1 MCNMFTQSAAR
12 KLLQGSIG
20 NLSQDCLWPIAQN
33 ANDYQVLD
41 STFCR
46 FDCDCFIH
54 SMHSSTVPLGCASC
68 HFSTRCC
75 CNKKQVFY
83 HGFSGSR
90 ISLIWGKGRVI
101 AYPFSYQWTSFDLHN
116 SHNRLPVEYRLQL
129 PHPIKIWTRET
140 INQDS

>member
-1 MCNMFTQSAAR
+1 VKASEDQAGVRNMTFFLHLPPVTGSQQAFQCMCNVFTQSAAR

-54 SMHSSTVPLGCASC
+54 SMHSSTVPFGCASC

-90 ISLIWGKGRVI
+90 ISLIWGKGQSHSVPI
-101 AYPFSYQWTSFDLHN
+101 FLSVDL
-116 SHNRLPVEYRLQL
+116 L
-129 PHPIKIWTRET
+129 T
-140 INQDS
+140 